1 MIRSISLEFHAGYQ
15 ESANRWAK
23 KGVSIPAIYSTLRGP
38 EDLLADSH
46 AIRYDSAV
54 GFYYR
59 KSARL
64 GPFRVNL
71 SKSGIGY
78 SVGGRGFR
86 TGVSAR
92 GRGYTTFSLPG
103 TGIGYRTGGQRS
115 GCLLWLTAG
124 AGLAAGGIAGL
135 LRSKGV
141 I

>member
-1 MIRSISLEFHAGYQ
+1 M
-15 ESANRWAK
+15 
-23 KGVSIPAIYSTLRGP
+23 
-38 EDLLADSH
+38 
-46 AIRYDSAV
+46 

-71 SKSGIGY
+71 SKSGVGY

-92 GRGYTTFSLPG
+92 GRRYTTFSLPG
-103 TGIGYRTGGQRS
+103 TGMGYRTSGKS

-124 AGLAAGGIAGL
+124 AGLASGGLAIARARGYL
-135 LRSKGV
+135 
-141 I
+141 